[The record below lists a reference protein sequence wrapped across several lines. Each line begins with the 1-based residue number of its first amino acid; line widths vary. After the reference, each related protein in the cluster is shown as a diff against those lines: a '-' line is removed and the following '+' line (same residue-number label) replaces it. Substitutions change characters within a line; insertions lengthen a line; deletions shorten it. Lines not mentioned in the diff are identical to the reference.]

1 MGGISRDFLGDA
13 VFAFVIPLA
22 VHRDVDCGRV
32 PGNEKSEGHYNCKM
46 VFA

>member
-22 VHRDVDCGRV
+22 VHCDVDCGRV
-32 PGNEKSEGHYNCKM
+32 SGNEKSEGHYNCKM